1 MQFFTKMDLKN
12 GFNLIWVREG
22 DRWKTTLL
30 TRYGLYEFKVMLFA
44 LTNTPSTFQYMMNHV
59 FSDILDLEVIA
70 YMDNILIYAKT
81 QAEHDKII

>member
-1 MQFFTKMDLKN
+1 
-12 GFNLIWVREG
+12 
-22 DRWKTTLL
+22 
-30 TRYGLYEFKVMLFA
+30 MLFA